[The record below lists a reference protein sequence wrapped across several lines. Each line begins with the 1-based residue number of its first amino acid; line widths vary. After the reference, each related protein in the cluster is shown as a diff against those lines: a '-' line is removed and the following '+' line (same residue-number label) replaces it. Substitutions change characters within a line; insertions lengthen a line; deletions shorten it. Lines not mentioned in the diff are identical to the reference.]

1 MFAIITLIVC
11 GLVWGQPSTSAA
23 LTAEEVRL
31 LQQNGVSEQ
40 TIQMMLESEKRA
52 QPPHDTASQPGMGIT
67 TITRPGGRKA
77 IVYSTGRADQDTRTA
92 EERLKEER
100 AWEMLRHLIIDARST
115 EN

>member
-1 MFAIITLIVC
+1 MFAIITIIVC
-11 GLVWGQPSTSAA
+11 GLVWGQPSISAA

-31 LQQNGVSEQ
+31 LQQNGVSEK

-52 QPPHDTASQPGMGIT
+52 QLPHEDAPQPGAGVTAIR
-67 TITRPGGRKA
+67 RPDGRQA
-77 IVYSTGRADQDTRTA
+77 IVYSTGRPGQDGRDA
-92 EERLKEER
+92 EARLKEER

>member
-1 MFAIITLIVC
+1 MFTIITFIVC
-11 GLVWGQPSTSAA
+11 GLVWGQPSISAA

-31 LQQNGVSEQ
+31 LQQNGVSEK

-52 QPPHDTASQPGMGIT
+52 QLPRDPASQPGMGVS
-67 TITRPGGRKA
+67 TITRPDGRKA
-77 IVYSTGRADQDTRTA
+77 IVYSTGRSDRNSRDA

-100 AWEMLRHLIIDARST
+100 AWEMLRHLIIDTRST